1 MFILDLLQVRGVCNM
16 LLGMLH
22 EVMNVKYGKLQKKHV
37 HVYLETCQSIT
48 S

>member
-1 MFILDLLQVRGVCNM
+1 M